1 MSPLDTP
8 VPSLD
13 DALTAG
19 HAGAA
24 DAAPSRPA
32 GNGAVPHAAQAP
44 AAGAPQSL
52 STGKFHPLVASAM
65 HSSGKSQPTATGGAF
80 TPRDPD
86 TLQAVGIPE
95 AYVEALVFKHLL
107 AIGANTCRGMAR
119 DLALPPKP
127 LVDMMADL
135 KNRQLVVYKGSAAM
149 GDFEYTLTD
158 AGRARANRFLEE
170 CSYCG
175 PAPVPFDDYVKAVAA
190 QTIATES
197 PGAEQLR
204 EAFHDL
210 LLDQALLERLGPAI
224 NSGRGLFLYGFP
236 GNGKT
241 SIAERIT
248 LCFGS
253 TIWIPRA
260 IFVEGETI
268 QFYDPQCHE
277 AVGGDKPSIV
287 KGQSFDARWIRI
299 KRPTIVVGGEL
310 TMDALEMKFNPVSK
324 ISEPSVQMKSN
335 GGTLVIDDFGR
346 QRMDPVELLN
356 RWIVPLEKR
365 HDYLTLNN
373 GKKIQVPFDQL
384 IVFSTNLEP
393 KQLVDDAFLRR
404 IPYKINIGD
413 PTEEEFRDLMKTVA
427 GQFDVEYNEAA
438 VNHLI
443 EVHYRQRGRPFRCCH
458 PRDLILQI
466 VNQAKFRK
474 NKPVMS
480 VEGLDFACGNY
491 FTLL

>member
-1 MSPLDTP
+1 MSSIDTP
-8 VPSLD
+8 SSMLD
-13 DALTAG
+13 ESPGRAVVNGAGTVHG
-19 HAGAA
+19 HAN
-24 DAAPSRPA
+24 
-32 GNGAVPHAAQAP
+32 GNGSSAGGSVP

-52 STGKFHPLVASAM
+52 SSGKFHPLVASAM
-65 HSSGKSQPTATGGAF
+65 HSSGKSGASGTF
-80 TPRDPD
+80 MPKEPD

-107 AIGANTCRGMAR
+107 AVGANTCRGMAR
-119 DLALPPKP
+119 DLAVPPKP
-127 LVDMMADL
+127 LVDMMTDL

-149 GDFEYTLTD
+149 GDFDYTLTD
-158 AGRARANRFLEE
+158 AGRARASRFLEE

-175 PAPVPFDDYVKAVAA
+175 PAPVPYEEYVKSVAA
-190 QTIATES
+190 QTISTEC
-197 PGAEQLR
+197 PGPEQLR

-210 LLDQALLERLGPAI
+210 LMDKTLLDRLGPAI

-248 LCFGS
+248 TCFGS

-260 IFVEGETI
+260 IFVEGETV
-268 QFYDPQCHE
+268 QFYDPQCHV
-277 AVGGDKPSIV
+277 AVMGEKASTPSIV
-287 KGQSFDARWIRI
+287 KGQSFDTRWIKI

-310 TMDALEMKFNPVSK
+310 TMDALEMKFNPTSK

-404 IPYKINIGD
+404 IPYKINICD
-413 PTEEEFRDLMKTVA
+413 PTEEEFRNLMKIVA
-427 GQFDVEYNEAA
+427 KQFDVEYNEPA
-438 VNHLI
+438 VSHLI
-443 EVHYRQRGRPFRCCH
+443 EVHYRQRNKPFRCCH

-466 VNQAKFRK
+466 VNQSKFRSD
-474 NKPVMS
+474 KPVMT
-480 VEGLDFACGNY
+480 VETLDFACGSY
-491 FTLL
+491 FAIM